1 MKKLLTILFLIMLII
16 SFFQITSMYALYR
29 EQLESDYSALLGVWS
44 IKVNEA
50 DISSGEQNLV
60 FNIGDDQLQYAD
72 SEYIQAGKIAPG
84 GRAYFDIVIDPTNT
98 DVAIVYQ
105 LNLEHI
111 DIPNAQMSLIGVENY
126 FKKDG
131 QTDIV
136 NTEVYQDGNL
146 YRAVMPVDKIVQGYK
161 NHLKLNFKW
170 VNEDTNSTTDSIL
183 ADIENATNKN
193 ITWQTSD
200 DTVAT
205 ITNGVVTAIGAGTAT
220 ITATTE
226 DGSFTDTCTVTV
238 LALDE
243 GETLKTVSAVSTVI
257 DKTQVTLKIGET
269 EALIAKVYPHKVT
282 NKNITWTSSEEEV
295 ATISNGVITAVSAGT
310 STITATTEDGSFTHT
325 CAVTVSEDAVATEDI
340 LRVTGIN
347 LDKTA
352 ISLKVGETEKI
363 ETTIWSQT
371 RTISIPLQLNLK
383 QYIGE
388 GIGNGS

>member
-29 EQLESDYSALLGVWS
+29 EQLESDYTTLLGVWS

-60 FNIGDDQLQYAD
+60 FNISDDQLQYAD

-84 GRAYFDIVIDPTNT
+84 GKAYFDIVIDPTNT

-105 LNLEHI
+105 LDLEHI
-111 DIPNAQMSLIGVENY
+111 DIANAQIKLLGVENY
-126 FKKDG
+126 FKKEG
-131 QTDIV
+131 TTDIT

-146 YRAVMPVDKIVQGYK
+146 YRAVIPVDKITQGYK
-161 NHLKLNFKW
+161 NHLKLNFEW
-170 VNEDTNSTTDSIL
+170 VNEDVNSTTDSIL
-183 ADIENATNKN
+183 ADIENATNEN
-193 ITWQTSD
+193 ITWTTSD
-200 DTVAT
+200 DTIAT
-205 ITNGVVTAIGAGTAT
+205 ISNGVVTAVGAGTAT
-220 ITATTE
+220 ITATTV

-238 LALDE
+238 SALAE

-257 DKTQVTLKIGET
+257 DKTQVTLKQGET
-269 EALIAKVYPHKVT
+269 ETLRAKVYPFNVT
-282 NKNITWTSSEEEV
+282 NRNITWTSSNEAV
-295 ATISNGVITAVSAGT
+295 ATISNGVITAVAEGT
-310 STITATTEDGSFTHT
+310 ATITATSADGSFTHT
-325 CAVTVSEDAVATEDI
+325 CAVTVTGETVNSEDI
-340 LRVTGIN
+340 LQVTGIN

-352 ISLKVGETEKI
+352 LSLKVGQTEQLD
-363 ETTIWSQT
+363 TTIWSKE
-371 RTISIPLQLNLK
+371 RKISIPLQLNLK